1 MKGITEF
8 LDRLEQVKQIHPNQW
23 MALCPGHHDTS
34 PSLSIK
40 EKDGRIL
47 LKCFSGCPVAE
58 ILKPLNL
65 ETKDLFI
72 NGNGHH
78 NTSDRKIVAIYEYT
92 DASGKPF
99 QVVRTDPKGFYQR
112 QPDGNGGYIYNLHG
126 IVPTLYHQNEVMDAI
141 SRGEQ
146 VFIVEGEKDVET
158 LRAAGITATTNAGGA
173 GNWRDSYTQVF
184 SNADVV
190 VILDQDKPGLDHG
203 HDIARKLLTVAHM
216 VKLLEL
222 PKCKDVSEWVSDGG
236 DPESLHNLVS
246 NTKVYTPPPE
256 APPQANTQFHADG
269 YRFNLTDL
277 GNAER
282 LVDGYG
288 EIIRYSYDR
297 KRWLTWTGKLW
308 EWDPGD
314 RVVKMAKAAVR
325 KIYREAADETDDK
338 RRKEL
343 VSHAKRSESES
354 RIKAMMELA
363 QSEPGV
369 PVNIVRLDANPWL
382 LNCQNGTIDLSSGQ
396 LRVYRKEDLLT
407 IILPINYSPDAGC
420 PLWLKFLNFVSKD
433 NEKLIDY
440 LQRCVGYSLTGVT
453 REQCLFFL
461 YGSGMNGK
469 STFVS
474 TIFSLLAGYGL
485 KASISTFMCKD
496 KSGSGPSE
504 GLANLQGK
512 RFVIATE
519 TEENQRMAVSLIKDM
534 TGGEPIRAD
543 RKYEHEV
550 EFVPTHKLWLS
561 GNHKP
566 VINDSTYSI
575 WRRLKLVP
583 FTNVVS
589 GNEKDAALQDKLL
602 KELEGI
608 LAWAVQGCLKW
619 QEQGLDEPGAV
630 TDATSGYREEMD
642 VIGEFISDCCV
653 MDISASVSKTE
664 FYKAYQSWAIKNGLR
679 PESQRYLRSR
689 LLEKDITERK
699 SGSVRYWNGLRLNN
713 EDSSYQSSLLND
725 EIGTVET
732 QGTVNPEKYI
742 HEKNKENFS
751 DKTVTS
757 VPLSLNHDEIGTD
770 AGTDN
775 DIPPYPNQPCHSCG
789 SKDFWLTSWNEW
801 LCSQCHPET
810 QQ

>member
-1 MKGITEF
+1 MKGISEF

-40 EKDGRIL
+40 EKDGKIL
-47 LKCFSGCPVAE
+47 IKCFSGCAVGD

-72 NGNGHH
+72 NGNGNGHR
-78 NTSDRKIVAIYEYT
+78 NTPDRKIVAVYDYT
-92 DASGKPF
+92 DANGKPF
-99 QVVRTDPKGFYQR
+99 QVVRTEPKGFFQR

-126 IVPTLYHQNEVMDAI
+126 IVPTLYHQDEVSNAI
-141 SRGEQ
+141 SLGEQ

-173 GNWRDSYTQVF
+173 GKWRDSYTQVF

-190 VILDQDKPGLDHG
+190 IIPDRDNPGLAHG
-203 HDIARKLLTVAHM
+203 HDIAGKLFPIASK

-222 PKCKDVSEWVSDGG
+222 PKCKDVSEWFSDGG
-236 DPESLHNLVS
+236 CLESLHNLVS

-256 APPQANTQFHADG
+256 APPQASTQFHADG

-282 LVDGYG
+282 LVNGYG
-288 EIIRYSYDR
+288 KIIRYSYDR
-297 KRWLTWTGKLW
+297 KRWLTWTGKVW

-325 KIYREAADETDDK
+325 KIYGEAADETDDK
-338 RRKEL
+338 RRKDL

-363 QSEPGV
+363 QSEPGI
-369 PVNIVRLDANPWL
+369 PVNIVRLDSNPWL
-382 LNCQNGTIDLSSGQ
+382 LNCRNGTIDLSTGQ
-396 LRVYRKEDLLT
+396 LRAHRKEDLLT
-407 IILPINYSPDAGC
+407 IILPIKYHPDAEC
-420 PLWLKFLNFVSKD
+420 PRWIKFLNFVSQE
-433 NEKLIDY
+433 NEKLINY
-440 LQRCVGYSLTGVT
+440 LQRCVGYSLTGIT

-474 TIFSLLAGYGL
+474 TIFSLLGGYGL

-519 TEENQRMAVSLIKDM
+519 TEENQRLAVSLIKDM

-602 KELEGI
+602 GELEGI
-608 LAWAVQGCLKW
+608 LAWAVQGCLSW
-619 QEQGLDEPGAV
+619 QEQGLDEPDAV

-642 VIGEFISDCCV
+642 VIGEFISDCCIL
-653 MDISASVSKTE
+653 DPDTSVPKPE
-664 FYKAYQSWAIKNGLR
+664 FYKAYQSWAQENGMRAL
-679 PESQRYLRSR
+679 SQRSLRLR
-689 LLEKDITERK
+689 LLEKNITERRT
-699 SGSVRYWNGLRLNN
+699 GAARYWQGIRLNG
-713 EDSSYQSSLLND
+713 EDSEYQGSLMTD
-725 EIGTVET
+725 VTDVT
-732 QGTVNPEKYI
+732 DVTPNPEKSLC
-742 HEKNKENFS
+742 EKNKEKFS
-751 DKTVTS
+751 DKTDTS
-757 VPLSLNHDEIGTD
+757 VIVSQNSDGIALDS
-770 AGTDN
+770 

-789 SKDFWLTSWNEW
+789 SKDFWLTPWNEW
-801 LCSQCHPET
+801 LCSQCHPEA